1 MPEQNDVLRIR
12 VQGEEYQLDFDA
24 MTWGELSELEEL
36 LGGTLEEANLATAR
50 GVLALAY
57 IAVRRTKPAVTMDSL
72 KALPMSEIELVDE
85 PVPTSAVEHD
95 GVDES
100 SGPQA

>member
-1 MPEQNDVLRIR
+1 
-12 VQGEEYQLDFDA
+12 
-24 MTWGELSELEEL
+24 
-36 LGGTLEEANLATAR
+36 
-50 GVLALAY
+50 
-57 IAVRRTKPAVTMDSL
+57 MDSL